1 MSLDTTTFFKR
12 WTKTFVLL
20 HRNFFASTTRPCAVG
35 EGQCFGFFSKQ
46 VLCSLPLRM
55 SLRSI
60 LRWFCAVGE
69 LGPDSVWWGYAPH
82 TRGYFPFT
90 RKVTKVVSKGTPLRH
105 PRGYAPQ
112 WSIDHAPPLP
122 HQRVQPEAI
131 DLRESEAFR
140 FELNRQRELRAG
152 SACKEKRWCS
162 E

>member
-1 MSLDTTTFFKR
+1 MN
-12 WTKTFVLL
+12 WAQAQPVGL
-20 HRNFFASTTRPCAVG
+20 HVSHL
-35 EGQCFGFFSKQ
+35 Q
-46 VLCSLPLRM
+46 VLNKECEARYKLIM
-55 SLRSI
+55 
-60 LRWFCAVGE
+60 
-69 LGPDSVWWGYAPH
+69 WGYAPH

-90 RKVTKVVSKGTPLRH
+90 MKVTKVVSKGTPLRH
-105 PRGYAPQ
+105 PLGYAPQ

-122 HQRVQPEAI
+122 QQRVQPEAS

>member
-1 MSLDTTTFFKR
+1 M
-12 WTKTFVLL
+12 
-20 HRNFFASTTRPCAVG
+20 
-35 EGQCFGFFSKQ
+35 FGFLLGTDFMFIAPENVAALHSPM
-46 VLCSLPLRM
+46 VLR
-55 SLRSI
+55 
-60 LRWFCAVGE
+60 AVGE

-105 PRGYAPQ
+105 PRGCAPQ

-122 HQRVQPEAI
+122 HQRVQPEAS